1 MSNSTMKAIVAA
13 HAADSSNR
21 GLFPQPNTPLETLA
35 RGSFVTQFD
44 FSYLE
49 GKSLQEQLNQLEANS
64 LQTEGTDELADI
76 EYDAF
81 VNQISAKVAGQID
94 YAKNT
99 ILPVL
104 QEYVK
109 IVTERMVIPTTIMS
123 SFDVV
128 VRDLPA
134 PMTNAGF
141 RSRMEE
147 LGEGLYANPEV
158 RLHLPKPEGA
168 IVDKLLTGSTDY
180 DSLVQQWATELGE
193 ETLSKMWDD
202 LYTDRGLSANLIDF
216 FERGQEGL
224 NYALFVWFSLNHL
237 LSDIPEGVPYSIQD
251 LKKFTNQY
259 LEAATAAIGRAYY
272 MADAQEKSGILVVSA
287 DKFANTVTVNGPVY
301 REFLKNG
308 GKNEALLGGLLGGN
322 LAKTLGEVQSNAEEY
337 SSNYE
342 RNEALAAVL
351 RKNDAVNK
359 FKEALIWGIGSLPYD
374 GLSDSEK
381 SAWTEMSISVQSIVA
396 KAQDIIDSLQSHEI
410 EDVHATCLR
419 VLCRSRYFY
428 TDAEKFLGSMGELT
442 KQNPSM
448 DIREAGFM
456 ALIEK
461 VGDYV
466 ADMIVVRNI

>member
-1 MSNSTMKAIVAA
+1 
-13 HAADSSNR
+13 
-21 GLFPQPNTPLETLA
+21 
-35 RGSFVTQFD
+35 
-44 FSYLE
+44 
-49 GKSLQEQLNQLEANS
+49 
-64 LQTEGTDELADI
+64 
-76 EYDAF
+76 
-81 VNQISAKVAGQID
+81 
-94 YAKNT
+94 
-99 ILPVL
+99 
-104 QEYVK
+104 
-109 IVTERMVIPTTIMS
+109 
-123 SFDVV
+123 
-128 VRDLPA
+128 
-134 PMTNAGF
+134 
-141 RSRMEE
+141 
-147 LGEGLYANPEV
+147 
-158 RLHLPKPEGA
+158 
-168 IVDKLLTGSTDY
+168 
-180 DSLVQQWATELGE
+180 
-193 ETLSKMWDD
+193 
-202 LYTDRGLSANLIDF
+202 
-216 FERGQEGL
+216 
-224 NYALFVWFSLNHL
+224 
-237 LSDIPEGVPYSIQD
+237 
-251 LKKFTNQY
+251 
-259 LEAATAAIGRAYY
+259 